1 MCLSAPSGGSDESC
15 CRHAAAM
22 SMGAPSMSTVLV
34 IDDSAAIREQVLRTL
49 SDVSLFDHYREAS
62 DGLEGFKTLIESR
75 ADVVICDVEMPR
87 MDGFKFLQ
95 LVESRPEL
103 LGIPIIMLT
112 GMMDFDSKIKGLEQ
126 GASDYLTKPF
136 DAAELVARVKVQLKV
151 KSLQDELKKANELL
165 TRLTNIDH
173 LTNLFNRRY
182 LSGVLES
189 EFFRARRK
197 KDQLSLI
204 IIDIDHFK
212 KVNDTFGH
220 QNGDIVLASVAG
232 VAQRQLRAYDS
243 AARYGGEE
251 FVLVIPGTSL
261 AGGTLVAE
269 RVRQAVLE
277 WNFPPPMEHLTVT
290 ISAGVSC
297 YPSPMVDS
305 IDSLFRQ
312 ADEALY
318 RAKQNGRNRVETMAV
333 PA

>member
-1 MCLSAPSGGSDESC
+1 
-15 CRHAAAM
+15 
-22 SMGAPSMSTVLV
+22 MSTVLV

-49 SDVSLFDHYREAS
+49 SNVSLFDNYREAS
-62 DGLEGFKTLIESR
+62 DGLEGFKTLIDSK
-75 ADVVICDVEMPR
+75 ADLVICDVEMPR

-103 LGIPIIMLT
+103 LGVPIIMLT
-112 GMMDFDSKIKGLEQ
+112 GMMDFDSKIRGLEQ

-136 DAAELVARVKVQLKV
+136 DAGELVARVKVQLKI
-151 KSLQDELKKANELL
+151 KSLQDELRKANELL

-182 LSGVLES
+182 LSEVMES
-189 EFFRARRK
+189 EFFRARRN
-197 KDQLSLI
+197 KDHLSLI
-204 IIDIDHFK
+204 IIDIDYFK
-212 KVNDTFGH
+212 KINDTFGH

-261 AGGTLVAE
+261 AGGVMVAE
-269 RVRQAVLE
+269 RVRRAVLE
-277 WNFPPPMEHLTVT
+277 CRFPAPMEEVTVT
-290 ISAGVSC
+290 ISAGVAS
-297 YPSPMVDS
+297 YPSPLVDS
-305 IDSLFRQ
+305 VDSLFRH

-318 RAKQNGRNRVETMAV
+318 RAKQNGRNRTETMV
-333 PA
+333 LPPVQQ